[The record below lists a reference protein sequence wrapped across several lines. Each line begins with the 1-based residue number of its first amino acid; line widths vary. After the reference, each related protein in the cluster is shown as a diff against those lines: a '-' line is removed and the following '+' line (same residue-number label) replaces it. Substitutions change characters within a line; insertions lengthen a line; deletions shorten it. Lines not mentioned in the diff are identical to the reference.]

1 MLFLH
6 GYINIQKRLN
16 KKSRL
21 EIEYDRTLLIWFIFI
36 EYDMHLSTVE
46 LLC

>member
-6 GYINIQKRLN
+6 RYINIQKRL
-16 KKSRL
+16 SRL
-21 EIEYDRTLLIWFIFI
+21 KMEYDRALLIWFIFI
-36 EYDMHLSTVE
+36 EYDIHLSTVE